1 VKRDFGEAA
10 RLYRKAADQ
19 GFASAQCALGIM
31 YGQGQGVKQ
40 NFGEAARL
48 FRKAADQ
55 GDANAQNNLGLM
67 YAQGRGV
74 KQDFGEAACWFR
86 KAAEQGHEGAKIN
99 VLHAEEELRKR
110 HQEAPLPSPSSS
122 SRTCANC
129 GVAGVAGGALKPCS
143 RCKAVVYCGK
153 ECQAQHWKVGGHK
166 AKCKYQ

>member
-1 VKRDFGEAA
+1 MVARLYQKAADQGDTSAQFALGVKYDQGRGVKQDFGEAA

-19 GFASAQCALGIM
+19 GDSDAQ
-31 YGQGQGVKQ
+31 
-40 NFGEAARL
+40 F
-48 FRKAADQ
+48 
-55 GDANAQNNLGLM
+55 NLGNM
-67 YAQGRGV
+67 YAQGQGV

-86 KAAEQGHEGAKIN
+86 KAAEQGHEGAKKK
-99 VLHAEEELRKR
+99 VLHAKEELRKR

-129 GVAGVAGGALKPCS
+129 GVAEVAGGALKPCS

-166 AKCKYQ
+166 AKCRY